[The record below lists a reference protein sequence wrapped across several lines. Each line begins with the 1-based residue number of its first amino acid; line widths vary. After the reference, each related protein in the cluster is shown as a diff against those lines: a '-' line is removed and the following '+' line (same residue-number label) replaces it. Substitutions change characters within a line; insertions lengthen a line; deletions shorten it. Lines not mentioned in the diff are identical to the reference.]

1 MVHLSELNQKLL
13 ERHNTLN
20 LERDILKAIRTL
32 QVKPVLIVKKKKTTK
47 TKQKQKNQ
55 EPDTL
60 GDAILCS

>member
-20 LERDILKAIRTL
+20 LERDTLKANRTL
-32 QVKPVLIVKKKKTTK
+32 QVNPVLIVKKKPTK

-55 EPDTL
+55 EPDNL